1 MNTGLVDNWLNVD
14 TFGPIYPFVGTEVL
28 MAVVGIAFWV
38 GWHIIQIKKENTE
51 FKQDV
56 ENIKAKGGLGKVL
69 DDEVNREMGDSIG
82 R

>member
-14 TFGPIYPFVGTEVL
+14 TFGPIYPFVGTEGL
-28 MAVVGIAFWV
+28 MAIVGIAFWI
-38 GWHIIQIKKENTE
+38 GWHIIQIRKENTE

-56 ENIKAKGGLGKVL
+56 ENINAKGGVDKILA
-69 DDEVNREMGDSIG
+69 DEVNREIGDSIG